1 MKKIECLILDW
12 AGTAVD
18 YGCFAPVAAFS
29 ESFRSLGLNVGTEEI
44 RAHMGLTKIEEIRA
58 LFRSGHTAEEFRRLH
73 GRPYEESDVQ
83 ACYAKFQEVLLDSL
97 GHYSAPIGGVVET
110 LESLRERG
118 LTVGSTTGYTR
129 EMMDRLLPAAAARG
143 YWVDDCV
150 TADGLPGGRPYPY
163 MIYRNMCDLAVSSPR
178 AVLKLGDTLADIR
191 EGLNAGAWSAGVI
204 LGSNELGLTEEEVS
218 RLPPEELRRRML
230 QVRYRMY
237 AAGAH
242 YVIDSISELPALV
255 DAIGQRMNEE

>member
-97 GHYSAPIGGVVET
+97 GHYSAPCCPRSCARPSSPPSST
-110 LESLRERG
+110 LAP
-118 LTVGSTTGYTR
+118 TSTSPASTAASRNADLSSTR
-129 EMMDRLLPAAAARG
+129 EKYPRPTPSASAPSATSIPPTSSGSPPSSPNSALEPVGLCPAA
-143 YWVDDCV
+143 
-150 TADGLPGGRPYPY
+150 GGGP
-163 MIYRNMCDLAVSSPR
+163 
-178 AVLKLGDTLADIR
+178 
-191 EGLNAGAWSAGVI
+191 
-204 LGSNELGLTEEEVS
+204 
-218 RLPPEELRRRML
+218 
-230 QVRYRMY
+230 
-237 AAGAH
+237 
-242 YVIDSISELPALV
+242 
-255 DAIGQRMNEE
+255 

>member
-1 MKKIECLILDW
+1 M
-12 AGTAVD
+12 
-18 YGCFAPVAAFS
+18 
-29 ESFRSLGLNVGTEEI
+29 
-44 RAHMGLTKIEEIRA
+44 
-58 LFRSGHTAEEFRRLH
+58 
-73 GRPYEESDVQ
+73 
-83 ACYAKFQEVLLDSL
+83 
-97 GHYSAPIGGVVET
+97 
-110 LESLRERG
+110 
-118 LTVGSTTGYTR
+118 
-129 EMMDRLLPAAAARG
+129 
-143 YWVDDCV
+143 DDCV

-204 LGSNELGLTEEEVS
+204 LGSNELGLTEEEVR